1 MVRSIND
8 EPNDK
13 NQSNSNLSK
22 EDITKFWMQL
32 FFAQLL
38 HHLAQQNSSSH
49 NSLGF
54 VLNLHK
60 SL

>member
-22 EDITKFWMQL
+22 EDITKFQMQL
-32 FFAQLL
+32 FFA
-38 HHLAQQNSSSH
+38 
-49 NSLGF
+49 
-54 VLNLHK
+54 
-60 SL
+60 